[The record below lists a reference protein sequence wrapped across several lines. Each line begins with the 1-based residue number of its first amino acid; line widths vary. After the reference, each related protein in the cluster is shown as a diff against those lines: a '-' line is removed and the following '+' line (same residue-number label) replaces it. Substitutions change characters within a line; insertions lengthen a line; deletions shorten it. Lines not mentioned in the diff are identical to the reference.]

1 MAPWATPAWVFWLLS
16 LCSLT
21 RAGLH
26 RLSCFQLISPQA
38 APGLPKSMSVLRVND
53 LVLAAYDS
61 GIRRLEPRN
70 GYSPGQQDSQQFWSA
85 GSSKCQGWDSQG
97 DATYQVLVQEVNASA
112 PQAEPYYMQILKT
125 CELDDAT
132 GTVQIATRCSLNG
145 EDVLHYRG
153 DQNRWFSV
161 HPAAWRVAE
170 RWNRAAEVF
179 GAMNHLTPQQCQSWI
194 QSSASFIAQQTA
206 QPTGHMALVPRT
218 EARLRLLI
226 CHVTGFYPRPIKV
239 TWEQG
244 EQDSLWEQLSSGIL
258 PNGDHTFQIQVS
270 IELGQEGAGPTE
282 HVCVV
287 RHSSLGN
294 TTLRVTW
301 VQPTGRLHVPQP
313 LGEYLSWASWPGT
326 RNPQAFPHPLLAA
339 LSHKL
344 GRKQGDHSSQQVP
357 QHRPRSP
364 PISCWS

>member
-1 MAPWATPAWVFWLLS
+1 MDEAQRDPDAVTSWLLS
-16 LCSLT
+16 
-21 RAGLH
+21 
-26 RLSCFQLISPQA
+26 A
-38 APGLPKSMSVLRVND
+38 A
-53 LVLAAYDS
+53 S
-61 GIRRLEPRN
+61 GRW
-70 GYSPGQQDSQQFWSA
+70 GQTGAQDSA
-85 GSSKCQGWDSQG
+85 GFNLHTKASPSVTAAETQPGE
-97 DATYQVLVQEVNASA
+97 ATLSPAEPSPCHVPSHALKG
-112 PQAEPYYMQILKT
+112 AEPYYMQILKT

-170 RWNRAAEVF
+170 RWNQAAEVF

-218 EARLRLLI
+218 EARPRRLI

-244 EQDSLWEQLSSGIL
+244 EQDALWEQLSSGIL

-287 RHSSLGN
+287 RHSSLAN

-301 VQPTGRLHVPQP
+301 VQPTGRLHVPHP
-313 LGEYLSWASWPGT
+313 LGEYLSWASGPGT

-344 GRKQGDHSSQQVP
+344 GRKEGDHSSQQVP
-357 QHRPRSP
+357 RHRPRSP